1 MRITFSGLDRPI
13 DVVERGITMLQIEN
27 ESLFARV
34 CDSLIFLKGD
44 KAIESYTIWNEDGD
58 EISPN
63 NAFLVVLN
71 PFDLP
76 WKHKCLMGGLYSKLE
91 NELLI
96 DDELR
101 QEMSDLGLALEGSAH
116 KLGFQLNANYRF
128 GVEWNLGSYL
138 KAFSFEVEVL
148 ETASLL
154 EKLISFID
162 LGADMSID
170 RVIVFINLKTF
181 LTKNELTELQ
191 DRLFF
196 HGIRALLVER
206 YSSSWDEECVR
217 KYLVDRDFV
226 EYVFKGRSDCPSSS
240 QGRICSN
247 VLEQWQSDW

>member
-1 MRITFSGLDRPI
+1 MRIAFSGLDKPV
-13 DVVERGITMLQIEN
+13 DVADRGITILQIES

-34 CDSLIFLKGD
+34 CDSLISLKGD
-44 KAIESYTIWNEDGD
+44 KAIESYTVWNEDG
-58 EISPN
+58 EEMSPSG
-63 NAFLVVLN
+63 AFIVVAN

-76 WKHKCLMGGLYSKLE
+76 WKHKGFMGGLYSKLE
-91 NELLI
+91 KELLI
-96 DDELR
+96 DEGLR
-101 QEMSDLGLALEGSAH
+101 QELHELGAELESSAY

-128 GVEWNLGSYL
+128 GVEWNLSSYL
-138 KAFSFEVEVL
+138 KAFSFEVDIL
-148 ETASLL
+148 EDASLL
-154 EKLISFID
+154 DKLISFID

-170 RVIVFINLKTF
+170 KVIIFINLKTF
-181 LTKNELTELQ
+181 LTENELTELQ

-247 VLEQWQSDW
+247 GFGAVTN

>member
-34 CDSLIFLKGD
+34 CDSLISLKGD

-128 GVEWNLGSYL
+128 GVEW
-138 KAFSFEVEVL
+138 
-148 ETASLL
+148 T
-154 EKLISFID
+154 
-162 LGADMSID
+162 
-170 RVIVFINLKTF
+170 
-181 LTKNELTELQ
+181 
-191 DRLFF
+191 
-196 HGIRALLVER
+196 
-206 YSSSWDEECVR
+206 
-217 KYLVDRDFV
+217 
-226 EYVFKGRSDCPSSS
+226 
-240 QGRICSN
+240 
-247 VLEQWQSDW
+247 

>member
-1 MRITFSGLDRPI
+1 MRIAFSGLDRPI
-13 DVVERGITMLQIEN
+13 DVADRGITMLQIES

-34 CDSLIFLKGD
+34 CDSLISLKGE
-44 KAIESYTIWNEDGD
+44 KAIEPYTVWTEEGGEVNPSG
-58 EISPN
+58 
-63 NAFLVVLN
+63 AFMVVVN

-76 WKHKCLMGGLYSKLE
+76 WKHKCMMGGLYSKLE

-101 QEMSDLGLALEGSAH
+101 QEMIELGLALESSAH

-128 GVEWNLGSYL
+128 GVEWNLSSYL
-138 KAFSFEVEVL
+138 KAFSYEVEVFD
-148 ETASLL
+148 TASLL

-181 LTKNELTELQ
+181 LAKNELTELQ

-196 HGIRALLVER
+196 HGIRALLLER

-247 VLEQWQSDW
+247 GFGAVAI